1 MFTNKYVRKVG
12 QTSNILAV
20 WIEDSA
26 SAGSGKT
33 TLAFNS
39 GSLTCYYK
47 RDVGTASVAVSL
59 ATMTLG
65 TFASGGFKEI
75 DATNM
80 PGWYEFCPPDA
91 ALASGAKSVTFHF
104 NGAAGMFDAVLE
116 IDLNLCEVVTTEAL
130 TEAYAADGAAGTL
143 AQMLYLM
150 QQGLVEFSVSG
161 TTITIKKLDGSTT
174 AATCTMDSA
183 TAPTSRTRAS

>member
-1 MFTNKYVRKVG
+1 MFSNHYVRKVA

-33 TLAFNS
+33 GLAFDTA
-39 GSLTCYYK
+39 SLTAYYK
-47 RDVGTASVAVSL
+47 RDVGTAAVAITL
-59 ATMTLG
+59 ADMTLG
-65 TFASGGFKEI
+65 TFTSGGLKEM

-91 ALASGAKSVTFHF
+91 ALASGAKSVVFHF
-104 NGAAGMFDAVLE
+104 NGAAGMFDAVLVVQ
-116 IDLNLCEVVTTEAL
+116 LNIAEAVLTETL
-130 TEAYAADGAAGTL
+130 TEAYAADGAIAT
-143 AQMLYLM
+143 ATQMLYLI
-150 QQGLVEFSVSG
+150 QQGIVEFAISG

-183 TAPTSRTRAS
+183 TSPTSRTRAS